1 MKILKN
7 QKSKNYPKND
17 IMSYKV
23 IIIQENTI
31 KEIDG
36 GYQYDAYYFNSL
48 NEYNNWEKNK
58 KIIELENNNN
68 ELENRL
74 SSLEVVPDLPSRT
87 EKNADNINTINSTI
101 DDLTNM
107 VVEVT
112 MQAESYNK

>member
-23 IIIQENTI
+23 IIIQEDTI
-31 KEIDG
+31 KEIDE

-74 SSLEVVPDLPSRT
+74 SSLDLPSRT

>member
-7 QKSKNYPKND
+7 QKSKNYPKNN

-23 IIIQENTI
+23 IIIQKDTI
-31 KEIDG
+31 KETDE

-48 NEYNNWEKNK
+48 NEYNNWK
-58 KIIELENNNN
+58 KDKEIIELRKNNN

-87 EKNADNINTINSTI
+87 EKNADNINTINATM

-107 VVEVT
+107 VIEVT
-112 MQAESYNK
+112 MKAEP

>member
-23 IIIQENTI
+23 IIIQKDTI

-48 NEYNNWEKNK
+48 SEYNNWK
-58 KIIELENNNN
+58 KDKEIIELRKNNN

-87 EKNADNINTINSTI
+87 EKNSDNINSLHYLHFFVFFPNW
-101 DDLTNM
+101 LKL
-107 VVEVT
+107 
-112 MQAESYNK
+112 YNYS

>member
-7 QKSKNYPKND
+7 QKSKNYPKNN

-23 IIIQENTI
+23 IIIQKDNI
-31 KEIDG
+31 KETDE

-48 NEYNNWEKNK
+48 NEYNNWK
-58 KIIELENNNN
+58 KDKEIIELRKNNN

-87 EKNADNINTINSTI
+87 EKNADNINTINATM

-107 VVEVT
+107 VIEVT
-112 MQAESYNK
+112 MKAEP

>member
-7 QKSKNYPKND
+7 QKSKNYPKNN

-23 IIIQENTI
+23 IIIQKDTI
-31 KEIDG
+31 KETDE
-36 GYQYDAYYFNSL
+36 GYQYDAYYFNSF
-48 NEYNNWEKNK
+48 NEYNNWK
-58 KIIELENNNN
+58 KDKEIIELRKNNN

-87 EKNADNINTINSTI
+87 EKNADNINTINATM

-107 VVEVT
+107 VIEVT
-112 MQAESYNK
+112 MKAEP